1 MKQSPGRLQN
11 AASRP
16 HHNKNPPAEEANPAM
31 NRSTLKK
38 AALLTVLSATL
49 AACGGGSDTVVLAPD
64 PASFPDAI
72 ALRATAASTAGG
84 PMTLLIPGTTALDAL
99 AGVTSV
105 GPFRTQTLN
114 ISAAC
119 TNTGGQL
126 QYSAQ
131 DADNS
136 GSFTQGDLV
145 TLTFTNCGQS
155 ADGVSLVLNG
165 ALDMTVAVTR
175 PGADVV
181 STIGFSPRNLSALIN
196 GVAGSYAGQ
205 LGIENRFV
213 GGNLNSNPVIAYVSP
228 GLEVGFAGGRR
239 VDRISNVRWAYQ
251 ESASAVSLSPAQ
263 TITLQS
269 NGATTTFSAST
280 IRQLVF
286 RRSNTPALDGVL
298 IDGRIDYLT
307 ARDYMRSVTSA
318 DNQLQISIDFADNG
332 TFDRILNIS
341 APQLLNSWN

>member
-1 MKQSPGRLQN
+1 MNTPHISALSPVSPRTPSKHPRR
-11 AASRP
+11 SR
-16 HHNKNPPAEEANPAM
+16 
-31 NRSTLKK
+31 
-38 AALLTVLSATL
+38 AALLAAAVAAAAGLS
-49 AACGGGSDTVVLAPD
+49 ACGGGSDAVVLAPTD
-64 PASFPDAI
+64 PASFTDQI

-84 PMTLLIPGTTALDAL
+84 PMTLLIPATTALDAL
-99 AGVTSV
+99 SGVTSV

-114 ISAAC
+114 ISSAC
-119 TNTGGQL
+119 TNAGGQL

-136 GSFTQGDLV
+136 GTFTQGDLV
-145 TLTFTNCGQS
+145 SLTFTNCGQS
-155 ADGVSLVLNG
+155 GDGVSLILNG
-165 ALDMTVAVTR
+165 SIDMTVTVTR
-175 PGADVV
+175 PGADVI
-181 STIGFSPRNLSALIN
+181 STIGFSPRNLSATLN
-196 GVAGSYAGQ
+196 GVAGTYSGQ

-213 GGNLNSNPVIAYVSP
+213 GGNLNSTPVIAYVSP
-228 GLEVGFAGGRR
+228 GLEVGFAGGQR

-263 TITLQS
+263 TITLLS
-269 NGATTTFSAST
+269 NGATTTFTAST

-286 RRSNTPALDGVL
+286 RRSSTPALDGVL

-332 TFDRILNIS
+332 NFDRILNIS

>member
-1 MKQSPGRLQN
+1 MSALLRRPRTRASTRVAQRARITLLAAALAA
-11 AASRP
+11 AAS
-16 HHNKNPPAEEANPAM
+16 
-31 NRSTLKK
+31 
-38 AALLTVLSATL
+38 LT
-49 AACGGGSDTVVLAPD
+49 ACGGGSDAVVLAPTD
-64 PASFPDAI
+64 PASFTDQI

-84 PMTLLIPGTTALDAL
+84 PMTLLIPATTALDAL
-99 AGVTSV
+99 SGVTSV

-114 ISAAC
+114 ISSAC

-136 GSFTQGDLV
+136 GTFTQGDLV
-145 TLTFTNCGQS
+145 SLTFTNCGQS
-155 ADGVSLVLNG
+155 GDGVSLVLNG
-165 ALDMTVAVTR
+165 SIDMTVTVTR

-181 STIGFSPRNLSALIN
+181 STIGFSPRNLSASLN
-196 GVAGSYAGQ
+196 GVAGTYAGQ

-213 GGNLNSNPVIAYVSP
+213 GGNLNSTPVIAYVSP
-228 GLEVGFAGGRR
+228 GLEVGFTGGR

-263 TITLQS
+263 TITLVS
-269 NGATTTFSAST
+269 NGVTTTFSAST

-286 RRSNTPALDGVL
+286 RRSSTPALDGVL

-307 ARDYMRSVTSA
+307 ARDYMRSATVA

-332 TFDRILNIS
+332 NFDRILNIS

>member
-1 MKQSPGRLQN
+1 MT
-11 AASRP
+11 RP
-16 HHNKNPPAEEANPAM
+16 DI
-31 NRSTLKK
+31 RSKARKIATRSALL
-38 AALLTVLSATL
+38 AALAATL
-49 AACGGGSDTVVLAPD
+49 TACGGGSDTVVLAPTD
-64 PASFPDAI
+64 PASFSDQI

-84 PMTLLIPGTTALDAL
+84 PMTMLIPGTTALDAL

-105 GPFRTQTLN
+105 GPFRTQNLN
-114 ISAAC
+114 ISSAC

-136 GSFTQGDLV
+136 GTFTQGDLV
-145 TLTFTNCGQS
+145 SLTFTNCGQS
-155 ADGVSLVLNG
+155 ADGVSLILNG
-165 ALDMTVAVTR
+165 SIDMTVAVTR
-175 PGADVV
+175 PGADVI

-196 GVAGSYAGQ
+196 GVAGTYAGQ

-213 GGNLNSNPVIAYVSP
+213 GGNLNSTPVIAYVSP
-228 GLEVGFAGGRR
+228 GLEVGFTGGR

-286 RRSNTPALDGVL
+286 RRSSTPALDGVL